1 MSYSYKLKMP
11 VQKFK
16 KPEIK
21 MAKKGFTLLE
31 LIVVIII
38 IGILATLGLT
48 QYTTVVE
55 KGRSAEAKAILGEVR
70 TAQVAY
76 KLDKSAYTTA
86 VTDLYVSVPTS
97 CASTHYFAYTFSSNV
112 ATATRCTGSSGKQ
125 PGGATASTITI
136 NYDTGAW
143 GGTSGY
149 Y

>member
-1 MSYSYKLKMP
+1 M
-11 VQKFK
+11 
-16 KPEIK
+16 
-21 MAKKGFTLLE
+21 KKGFTLLE

-48 QYTTVVE
+48 QYTAVVE
-55 KGRSAEAKAILGEVR
+55 KSRSAEAKAILGEVR

-76 KLDKSAYTTA
+76 KLEQSAYTTTM
-86 VTDLYVSVPTS
+86 TDLYVSVPTA

-112 ATATRCTGSSGKQ
+112 ATATRCTTGSAGKS

-143 GGTSGY
+143 SGTAGY